1 MSKIAELTAKLS
13 AKDEGFSSKLR
24 SAAAELKKFE
34 QGGKGLAGA
43 WKTFGASLQGVG
55 ERMSQQLTAPLLLM
69 GGAATAAALQFDEAA
84 DKIRVGTG
92 ATGEAL
98 EDLRK
103 DFTAVFRSLPSSAA
117 DVSTA
122 IADLNTRLG
131 LSGDPLRKVASQVL
145 NLSRITGEQLQ
156 PLIQTTSRVMGDWG
170 VRNEKTGDTLDYLFR
185 TSQATGIS
193 VSSLSSQLVQ
203 FGAPLRQMGF
213 SLEQSAALL
222 GKFEKEGVNAEL
234 VMGSLRIALTKM
246 AREGAT
252 DASAALQMIFE
263 RIQAAGSAGQANAL
277 AMEYFGAKA
286 GPDMAAAIREG
297 RFEVQE
303 LLNMLQ
309 QSGETIATASEDTM
323 SLTDRLLQL
332 RNEATA
338 AAAPVGEVLVGAL
351 EDAVRLGLRPMLE
364 EMGNLARGFA
374 ELPPAIQAT
383 TVALGA
389 LATSAGPVLFVF
401 GQMAQGIASIIA
413 LKAPIVA
420 VLKAVALPV
429 VGLTAALLAL
439 KVAWD
444 NLSNGTAAA
453 IDNVQRAKQG
463 LMGAQGTNV
472 LFAAGLEDIATTAK
486 HAGEAVGDAA
496 QKAKTS
502 LGGSTGAVDRL
513 KQAFQELGFESARE
527 LEAGQKRALENLKVI
542 EEAYKRG
549 RASAEDLAQAQW
561 TVYQAAERTLGP
573 MVSLRQAIDELNQ
586 KAADRKASEEFVNAW
601 VRGLDD
607 VQAGVRRLIEPPNLE
622 ELGRQAM
629 TAEQLVESLSQGLQR
644 AAEKAGEIQFG
655 QQIRDAKEL
664 AEALSRLGVQKGPN
678 LEQMKKDLEVV
689 LKQGS
694 ANERNDA
701 QIRVLEARK
710 RAGEVLSKSEEEQ
723 LAKLKKSTQDTGKV
737 VESVW
742 SEVGRRMELVFQ
754 QVSKSIADL
763 LWEGGKFSD
772 RMKKILTEFAK
783 GLTQLGLERLF
794 KYMGTGLAKLGSQ
807 LPGLGSLGKI
817 LGGSA
822 SAAPAAA
829 NTAANATGGLN
840 AALGTATSGLM
851 GTLGAIGSLGSMVS
865 GIVGNFQTAKTNKL
879 LGETTRGIIGL
890 VGNSTGLNE
899 QMNRYL
905 PALQG
910 IHERLME
917 IRNLGVRVFTTD
929 SPLEVVGAGIS
940 GGGGVTINMAG
951 ASFIGFRDLD
961 AFLDELARRLRQRG
975 V

>member
-807 LPGLGSLGKI
+807 LPSLGSLGKI